1 MALYKRKDGEEQPFW
16 KLGPF
21 QIRLPFVHFRLET
34 PELIQGFVLFS
45 IGLAVIPLLQNYVG
59 FSYDAALA
67 VAVIYLITM
76 LMGPLMGVPLVPGF
90 ITAAIPLVII
100 FLGNFE
106 PGPDAVKALVALQ
119 LSVAFIFLILG
130 ITGLG
135 KVIVSKL
142 PNSLKGGILIGAGI
156 AAIHGEIID
165 GGRLANTPISLI
177 IGTLVCFYVMFS
189 KSFHHLYKSNKIARF
204 IGNYGIM
211 PAIIVA
217 IIVGWVTRE
226 YPAPAVEWGI
236 VVPNFAELWSFTP
249 FVVGFPSLSIILM
262 AIPTALLAYI
272 IAYGDIVVGASLF
285 QKASEFRK
293 DEKAHLSL
301 SNMHTLTFIRNF
313 IHALFA
319 PHPGLAGPIFTAGTA
334 SVMERYKYG
343 RKAMDSIYSGTASL
357 IMAMLLAT
365 VLLPLVTL
373 FQPVLPIAL
382 SLTLIITGYLCI
394 SIGIEQLKDNTERG
408 VAGVMAIVLFAYGAT
423 YAIVIGLVLYLVIQK
438 TSLVKKEENSS
449 NKESVDKVS

>member
-1 MALYKRKDGEEQPFW
+1 MAIYKRKDGEEQPYW

-59 FSYDAALA
+59 FSYEAALA
-67 VAVIYLITM
+67 VAIIYLITM
-76 LMGPLMGVPLVPGF
+76 LMGPVMGVPLVPGF

-106 PGPDAVKALVALQ
+106 PGPEAIKALVALQ

-135 KVIVSKL
+135 RIIVTKL
-142 PNSLKGGILIGAGI
+142 PNSLKAGILIGAGI
-156 AAIHGEIID
+156 AAIHGEIVE

-177 IGTLVCFYVMFS
+177 VGTLVCFYVMFS
-189 KSFHHLYKSNKIARF
+189 KSFQNLYKKNKIARI
-204 IGNYGIM
+204 IGNFGIM

-217 IIVGWVTRE
+217 IVIGWTTRE
-226 YPAPAVEWGI
+226 YPAPTVEWGF
-236 VVPNFAELWSFTP
+236 VVPNLAELWSFTP
-249 FVVGFPSLSIILM
+249 FVVGFPSLSIVLM

-272 IAYGDIVVGASLF
+272 IAYGDIVVGSSLF
-285 QKASEFRK
+285 KKASEYRK
-293 DEKAHLSL
+293 DEKVDLSL

-343 RKAMDSIYSGTASL
+343 RNAMDSIYSGTASL
-357 IMAMLLAT
+357 ILAMLFANI
-365 VLLPLVTL
+365 LLPLVSL

-382 SLTLIITGYLCI
+382 SLTLLITGYLCI
-394 SIGIEQLKDNTERG
+394 SIGIEQLKNNTERG

-423 YAIVIGLVLYLVIQK
+423 YGLVIGIILYWIIQK
-438 TSLVKKEENSS
+438 TRLFGREDETAETKELEKIS
-449 NKESVDKVS
+449 